1 MPFTK
6 VLIANRGAIACRIIR
21 TLRRLNIRSVAV
33 YSDADAHSLHV
44 QQADESIHLGPAPAA
59 QSYLDADKIIAAA
72 KASGAQ
78 AIHPGYGFLSENP
91 GFADAC
97 AAAGIVFI
105 GPTGDQMR
113 TFGLKH
119 AARAIAQQHHIP
131 LLPGSELLRDEPHAR
146 TEAARIGYPVM
157 LKSTAGG
164 GGIGMS
170 LIRKPPELAAAFA
183 AVGRLAKNNFKDG
196 GVFLEKFVEHA
207 RHIEVQIF
215 GDGRGHVV
223 AIGERDC
230 SVQRRNQKVIEE
242 TPAPGL
248 TDAQRTRLLD
258 SAARLGAA
266 AGYRNAG
273 TVEFVYDN
281 ATGEFYFL
289 EVNTRLQ
296 VEHGVTEEVT
306 GIDLVEWMLRAAA
319 GELDLSNW
327 QREPAPPHAAHASIQ
342 VRVYAEDPGKAFQPA
357 AGTLTD
363 VHFATSARIETWVE
377 RGTNVPAFYD
387 PLLAKIIVKGRDR
400 AEALHRLEVALADTR
415 LHGLETNLDYLRQIV
430 ASAGFRAGS
439 VTTKYLAMLPYAAAT
454 IDVLEGGTQ
463 TTVQNYPGRLGY
475 WAVGVPP
482 SGPMDGR
489 SFRLANRLVGNPHTA
504 AGLELTVQG
513 PTLRFNTTAVIA
525 LTGAHMSATLDDK
538 PAAWYRALRV
548 KPGQTLQLGAVN
560 GAGLR
565 AYLAVRHGLDVPD
578 YLGSKATFTLGLFGG
593 HAGRALRP
601 GDVLRVNRAT
611 PAGVTDAAPLLRA
624 PPSIH
629 SPLTRD
635 WEIGVLYGP
644 HGAPDFFAA
653 EDIATLFS
661 TAYEVHY
668 NSARTGV
675 RLIGPRPAW
684 ARRDGGEAGLHPS
697 NIHDNAYAIGAID
710 FTGDMP
716 IILGPDGPSCGGFV
730 CPATIAAG
738 ELWKMGQLKPGDH
751 VRFRPLTAEAA
762 RILLFAQDAEIESL
776 APARRTSPGISNL
789 KSEIPPEPAILHEL
803 PARPDAPAVCY
814 RRSGDAN
821 LLIEYGPLVLDIA
834 LRMRVHALQ
843 AWLERHHLPGLV
855 DLTPGIRSLQVHFD
869 ARLLPLERLLEIL
882 LRAESELP
890 AVDDIAVPSRIV
902 HLPLSWEDESTLL
915 AIRKYMQIVR
925 KDAPWCP
932 SNLEFIRRING
943 LASVADVHRIAFDA
957 SYLVLAL
964 GDVYLGAPVA
974 TPVDPRHRL
983 VTTKYNPARTW
994 TPENAV
1000 GIGGAYL
1007 CVYGMEGPGGYQFIG
1022 RTCQMWNRYQTTT
1035 EFTDGRPWLLR
1046 FFDQI
1051 RFYPVSNAE
1060 LTQFREDFPQ
1070 GKVHLKI
1077 EETTFRLRDYTRF
1090 LTENAATITA
1100 FKSRQQGAFEA
1111 ERKRWEESGQLTFS
1125 AETEAGSVVDEAAI
1139 PAGCTAVPAHIPGNV
1154 WKIAVTPGARVQ
1166 RGDPLVILESMKME
1180 VTVVASRAGTIREVR
1195 CAEGRPVNAG
1205 ETLVVIAG

>member
-1 MPFTK
+1 MFSK
-6 VLIANRGAIACRIIR
+6 VLIANRGAIACRVIR
-21 TLRRLNIRSVAV
+21 TLRKMGVKSVAV

-44 QQADESIHLGPAPAA
+44 QQADEAVHLGPSPAA

-72 KASGAQ
+72 RATGAQ

-91 GFADAC
+91 AFADAC
-97 AAAGIVFI
+97 AAAGLVFI

-113 TFGLKH
+113 MFGLKH
-119 AARAIAQQHHIP
+119 SARAIARQHNVP
-131 LLPGSELLRDEPHAR
+131 LLPGSDLLRDESHAH
-146 TEAARIGYPVM
+146 TEAVRIGYPVM

-170 LIRKPPELAAAFA
+170 LIRQPAELSAAFA
-183 AVGRLAKNNFKDG
+183 AVGRLAKNNFKEG
-196 GVFLEKFVEHA
+196 GIFLEKFVEHA

-215 GDGRGHVV
+215 GDSRGHVV
-223 AIGERDC
+223 AVGERDC

-248 TDAQRTRLLD
+248 TPEQRARLLET
-258 SAARLGAA
+258 AARLGQA

-273 TVEFVYDN
+273 TVEYVYDN

-306 GIDLVEWMLRAAA
+306 GVDLVEWMLRAAA
-319 GELDLSNW
+319 GELDLKDWSAA
-327 QREPAPPHAAHASIQ
+327 PAGASIQ
-342 VRVYAEDPGKAFQPA
+342 VRVYAEDPGRNFQPA

-363 VHFATSARIETWVE
+363 VHFATTARIETWVE
-377 RGTNVPAFYD
+377 RGTEVSAFYD

-400 AEALHRLEVALADTR
+400 AEALSRLDVALADTR
-415 LHGLETNLDYLRQIV
+415 LHGLETNLDYLRQIA
-430 ASAGFRAGS
+430 ASAGFRAGG
-439 VTTKYLAMLPYAAAT
+439 VTTKYLSTLPYRAST
-454 IDVLEGGTQ
+454 VEVLEGGTQ
-463 TTVQNYPGRLGY
+463 TTVQDYPGRLGY

-489 SFRLANRLVGNPHTA
+489 SFRLANRLVGNPDTA

-513 PTLRFNTTAVIA
+513 PSLRFNTAAVIA
-525 LTGAHMSATLDDK
+525 LTGAHLPATLNGK
-538 PAAWYRALRV
+538 PLPYHRALRV
-548 KPGQTLQLGAVN
+548 KAGQTLRLGAVD

-565 AYLAVRHGLDVPD
+565 AYLAIRHGFDVPD

-593 HAGRALRP
+593 HAGRALRT
-601 GDVLRVNRAT
+601 GDVLRVNRQTA
-611 PAGVTDAAPLLRA
+611 AGVIDAAPLLRA
-624 PPSIH
+624 PVSIQP
-629 SPLTRD
+629 PLTRE

-644 HGAPDFFAA
+644 HGAPDFFTD
-653 EDIATLFS
+653 EDIAVLFG

-675 RLIGPRPAW
+675 RLIGPKPQW

-697 NIHDNAYAIGAID
+697 NIHDNAYAVGAID

-730 CPATIAAG
+730 CPATIVQG
-738 ELWKMGQLKPGDH
+738 ELWKMGQLKPGDQ
-751 VRFRPLTAEAA
+751 VRFRALTAEEA
-762 RILLFAQDAEIESL
+762 RIAATAQDAEIESL
-776 APARRTSPGISNL
+776 LPARRGRASQISDF
-789 KSEIPPEPAILHEL
+789 KSQIPTEPAVLHQI

-814 RRSGDAN
+814 RRAGDSY
-821 LLIEYGPLVLDIA
+821 LLVEYGPLVLDLA

-843 AWLERHHLPGLV
+843 TWLERQHIPGLV
-855 DLTPGIRSLQVHFD
+855 DLTPGIRSLQIHFD
-869 ARLLPLERLLEIL
+869 YRALPLERLMEIL
-882 LRAESELP
+882 LRAEGELA
-890 AVDDIAVPSRIV
+890 AVDDIEVPSRIV

-932 SNLEFIRRING
+932 SNIEFIRRING
-943 LASVADVHRIAFDA
+943 LESVSEVQRIAFAA

-1022 RTCQMWNRYQTTT
+1022 RTCQMWNRYKQTT
-1035 EFTDGRPWLLR
+1035 EFTYGRPWLLR

-1060 LTQFREDFPQ
+1060 LTKFREDFPQ
-1070 GKVHLKI
+1070 GKVSLRI
-1077 EETTFRLRDYTRF
+1077 EETTFRLRDYHAF
-1090 LTENAATITA
+1090 LAANAGTITT
-1100 FKSRQQGAFEA
+1100 FKAQQQASFEA
-1111 ERKRWEESGQLTFS
+1111 ERKRWEDSGQLNFS
-1125 AETEAGSVVDEAAI
+1125 AESESAAAVDEQAI
-1139 PAGCTAVPAHIPGNV
+1139 PAGCTAVPAHIPGNI
-1154 WKIAVTPGARVQ
+1154 WKIAVTPGDTVKD
-1166 RGDPLVILESMKME
+1166 GDPLVILESMKME
-1180 VTVVASRAGTIREVR
+1180 VTVVANRPGIVREVR
-1195 CAEGRPVNAG
+1195 CAEGRPVSAG
-1205 ETLVVIAG
+1205 ETLIVIEG

>member
-1 MPFTK
+1 MFSK
-6 VLIANRGAIACRIIR
+6 VLIANRGAIACRVIR
-21 TLRRLNIRSVAV
+21 TLRKMGVKSVAV
-33 YSDADAHSLHV
+33 YSDADKHSLHV
-44 QQADESIHLGPAPAA
+44 QQADESIQIGPAPAA
-59 QSYLDADKIIAAA
+59 QSYLDGDKIIAAA
-72 KASGAQ
+72 KSAGAQ

-91 GFADAC
+91 AFSDAC
-97 AAAGIVFI
+97 AAAGLVFI

-113 TFGLKH
+113 MFGLKH
-119 AARAIAQQHHIP
+119 AARAIAQQHQVP
-131 LLPGSELLRDEPHAR
+131 LLPGSELLRDEEHAR
-146 TEAARIGYPVM
+146 TEAERIGYPVM

-170 LIRKPPELAAAFA
+170 LIRKPAELAIAFA
-183 AVGRLAKNNFKDG
+183 AVGRLAKNNFKEG
-196 GVFLEKFVEHA
+196 GIFLEKFVEHA

-215 GDGRGHVV
+215 GDGKGHVV
-223 AIGERDC
+223 SVGERDC

-248 TDAQRTRLLD
+248 TPAQRIQLLEC
-258 SAARLGAA
+258 AARLGTA
-266 AGYRNAG
+266 AGYQNAG
-273 TVEFVYDN
+273 TVEFVYNN

-319 GELDLSNW
+319 GDLDLSQW
-327 QREPAPPHAAHASIQ
+327 QPASQGASIQ
-342 VRVYAEDPGKAFQPA
+342 VRVYAEDPGKNFQPA
-357 AGTLTD
+357 AGLLTD

-377 RGTNVPAFYD
+377 RGTEVSAFYD

-400 AEALHRLEVALADTR
+400 AEALHRLDVALADSR
-415 LHGLETNLDYLRQIV
+415 LHGLETNLAYLRQIV
-430 ASAGFRAGS
+430 SSPGFRTGG
-439 VTTKYLAMLPYAAAT
+439 VTTKYLNALPYIAST
-454 IDVLEGGTQ
+454 VDVTEGGTQ
-463 TTVQNYPGRLGY
+463 TTVQDYPGRLGY
-475 WAVGVPP
+475 WDVGVPP

-489 SFRLANRLVGNPHTA
+489 SFRLANRLVGNPDTA

-513 PTLRFNTTAVIA
+513 PSLRFNTAAIIA
-525 LTGAHMSATLDDK
+525 LTGANMPATLNGK
-538 PAAWYRALRV
+538 PIAYHCALRV
-548 KPGQTLQLGAVN
+548 KAGQTLRLGAVD
-560 GAGLR
+560 GPGLR
-565 AYLAVRHGLDVPD
+565 TYLAIRHGFDVPD

-593 HAGRALRP
+593 HAGRALRA
-601 GDVLRVNRAT
+601 GDVLRVNRSTA
-611 PAGVTDAAPLLRA
+611 AGVTDDAALLRA
-624 PPSIH
+624 PASIQ
-629 SPLTRD
+629 PALTRE

-644 HGAPDFFAA
+644 QGAPDFFTQD
-653 EDIATLFS
+653 DIDVLFS

-675 RLIGPRPAW
+675 RLIGPKPHW

-730 CPATIAAG
+730 CPTTIVQG
-738 ELWKMGQLKPGDH
+738 ELWKMGQLKPGDK
-751 VRFRPLTAEAA
+751 VRFRALTAEEA
-762 RILLFAQDAEIESL
+762 RISATAQDAEIESL
-776 APARRTSPGISNL
+776 LPARRAKESRIENR
-789 KSEIPPEPAILHEL
+789 KSKIPIEPAILHQIPE
-803 PARPDAPAVCY
+803 RPDAPAVCY
-814 RRSGDAN
+814 RRAGDSY
-821 LLIEYGPLVLDIA
+821 LLVEYGPLILDIT
-834 LRMRVHALQ
+834 LRMRVYALQ
-843 AWLERHHLPGLV
+843 TWMERQHIPGLV
-855 DLTPGIRSLQVHFD
+855 DLTPGIRSLQLHFD
-869 ARLLPLERLLEIL
+869 YRLLPLERLMEIL

-890 AVDDIAVPSRIV
+890 AVDNIEVPSRIV

-932 SNLEFIRRING
+932 SNIEFIRRING
-943 LASVADVHRIAFDA
+943 LESVDEVHRIAFEA

-1022 RTCQMWNRYQTTT
+1022 RTCQMWNRYKQTV

-1060 LTQFREDFPQ
+1060 LTKFREDFPQ
-1070 GKVHLKI
+1070 GKVQLRI
-1077 EETTFRLRDYTRF
+1077 EETKFRLSDYQKF
-1090 LTENAATITA
+1090 LVENSGTITA
-1100 FKSRQQGAFEA
+1100 FKTQQQASFEA
-1111 ERKRWEESGQLTFS
+1111 ERKRWEESGQLNFS
-1125 AETEAGSVVDEAAI
+1125 AESESAVAVDEQAI
-1139 PAGCTAVPAHIPGNV
+1139 PAGCVAVPSHIPGNI
-1154 WKIAVTPGARVQ
+1154 WKITVAPGDIVKD
-1166 RGDPLVILESMKME
+1166 GDPLVILESMKME
-1180 VTVVASRAGTIREVR
+1180 VTVVANRPGTVREVR
-1195 CAEGRPVNAG
+1195 CVEGRPVNAG
-1205 ETLVVIAG
+1205 ETLIVIEG

>member
-1 MPFTK
+1 MFSK

-21 TLRRLNIRSVAV
+21 TLRRMGVKSVAV
-33 YSDADAHSLHV
+33 YSDADKHSLHV
-44 QQADESIHLGPAPAA
+44 QQADESVHLGPAPAA
-59 QSYLDADKIIAAA
+59 QSYLDAEKIIAAA
-72 KASGAQ
+72 KATGAQ

-91 GFADAC
+91 AFSDAC
-97 AAAGIVFI
+97 AAAGLIFI
-105 GPTGDQMR
+105 GPTGEQMR
-113 TFGLKH
+113 MFGLKH
-119 AARAIAQQHHIP
+119 AARAIAQKHNVP
-131 LLPGSELLRDEPHAR
+131 LLPGSELLRDEAHAR

-170 LIRKPPELAAAFA
+170 LIRQPAELSAAYA
-183 AVGRLAKNNFKDG
+183 AVGRLAKNNFKEG
-196 GVFLEKFVEHA
+196 GIFLERFVEHA
-207 RHIEVQIF
+207 RHVEVQIF

-223 AIGERDC
+223 SVGERDC

-248 TDAQRTRLLD
+248 TAAQRTQLLD
-258 SAARLGAA
+258 CAARLGAA
-266 AGYRNAG
+266 AGYQNAG

-319 GELDLSNW
+319 GELNLSDW
-327 QREPAPPHAAHASIQ
+327 HPAPCGASIQ
-342 VRVYAEDPGKAFQPA
+342 VRVYAEDPGKNFQPA
-357 AGTLTD
+357 AGVLTD
-363 VHFATSARIETWVE
+363 VHFATSARVETWVE
-377 RGTNVPAFYD
+377 RGTEVSAFYD

-400 AEALHRLEVALADTR
+400 AEALHRLDVALADTR
-415 LHGLETNLDYLRQIV
+415 LHGLETNLDYLRQIA
-430 ASAGFRAGS
+430 ASAGFRAGG
-439 VTTKYLAMLPYAAAT
+439 VTTKYLNTLPYAAT
-454 IDVLEGGTQ
+454 TVEILEGGTQ
-463 TTVQNYPGRLGY
+463 TTVQDYPGRLGY
-475 WAVGVPP
+475 WDVGVPP

-489 SFRLANRLVGNPHTA
+489 SFRLANRLVGNPDTA

-513 PTLRFNTTAVIA
+513 PSLRFNTAAVIA
-525 LTGAHMSATLDDK
+525 LTGAHMPATLNGK
-538 PAAWYRALRV
+538 PVSYHRALRV
-548 KPGQTLQLGAVN
+548 KVGQTLRLGAID
-560 GAGLR
+560 GPGLR
-565 AYLAVRHGLDVPD
+565 TYLAIRHGLDVPD

-593 HAGRALRP
+593 HAGRALRT
-601 GDVLRVNRAT
+601 GDVLRVNRST
-611 PAGVTDAAPLLRA
+611 PAGVTDGAPLLRA
-624 PPSIH
+624 PAGIQPS
-629 SPLTRD
+629 LTRE

-644 HGAPDFFAA
+644 HGAPDFFTTD
-653 EDIATLFS
+653 DIAILFN
-661 TAYEVHY
+661 TTYEVHY

-675 RLIGPRPAW
+675 RLIGPKPQW

-697 NIHDNAYAIGAID
+697 NIHDNAYAVGAID

-730 CPATIAAG
+730 CPATIVQS
-738 ELWKMGQLKPGDH
+738 ELWKMGQLKPGDK
-751 VRFRPLTAEAA
+751 VRFRALSAENA
-762 RILLFAQDAEIESL
+762 RIAATAQDAEIESL
-776 APARRTSPGISNL
+776 RPASIRHSSLVIGQS
-789 KSEIPPEPAILHEL
+789 SPPEPAILHQIS
-803 PARPDAPAVCY
+803 ARPDAPTVCY

-821 LLIEYGPLVLDIA
+821 LLVEYGPLVLDIA
-834 LRMRVHALQ
+834 LRMRVYALQ
-843 AWLERHHLPGLV
+843 TWLERQHIHGLV
-855 DLTPGIRSLQVHFD
+855 DLTPGIRSLQIHFD
-869 ARLLPLERLLEIL
+869 YRALPLERLMEIL

-890 AVDDIAVPSRIV
+890 AVDDIEVPSRIV

-932 SNLEFIRRING
+932 SNIEFIRRING
-943 LASVADVHRIAFDA
+943 LESVADVHRIAFEA

-1007 CVYGMEGPGGYQFIG
+1007 CIYGMEGPGGYQFIG
-1022 RTCQMWNRYQTTT
+1022 RTCQMWNRYKQTA
-1035 EFTDGRPWLLR
+1035 EFTDGHPWLLR

-1051 RFYPVSNAE
+1051 RFYPATNAE
-1060 LTQFREDFPQ
+1060 LTKFREDFPQ
-1070 GKVHLKI
+1070 GKVKLGI
-1077 EETTFRLRDYTRF
+1077 EETTFRLRDYQGF

-1100 FKSRQQGAFEA
+1100 FKTHQQASFEA
-1111 ERKRWEESGQLTFS
+1111 ERHRWEQSGQLNFS
-1125 AETEAGSVVDEAAI
+1125 AETESAAIVDEQAI
-1139 PAGCTAVPAHIPGNV
+1139 PAGCTAVPAHIPGNI
-1154 WKIAVTPGARVQ
+1154 WKISVAPGDVVKD
-1166 RGDPLVILESMKME
+1166 GDALVILESMKME
-1180 VTVVASRAGTIREVR
+1180 VTVVASRAGKVREVR
-1195 CAEGRPVNAG
+1195 CVEGKPVNAG
-1205 ETLVVIAG
+1205 ETLVVLEA